1 MNKIVSDNTTLEQK
15 VKTLSNQ
22 LGSNSVTIL
31 SETFNSQAEFTAYL
45 TLQGVFQSDGNGR
58 PMLSTTYLLLCD
70 SMGLMAQMSYDMN
83 GDFNLK
89 DTLDINSKA
98 LTSGFVSG
106 EGAVY
111 KNSFQDCLPSQ
122 LSGKRAGKVST
133 FMKDLRVLPQF
144 PIFLGF

>member
-1 MNKIVSDNTTLEQK
+1 MRKIVADNAILEQK

-45 TLQGVFQSDGNGR
+45 TRHGVFLSDGHGM
-58 PMLSTTYLLLCD
+58 PMLSSTYLSLCD
-70 SMGLMAQMSYDMN
+70 SMGLMAQTSYDTN

-111 KNSFQDCLPSQ
+111 KNSFQDRLPS
-122 LSGKRAGKVST
+122 
-133 FMKDLRVLPQF
+133 
-144 PIFLGF
+144 